1 MEKKDLRIVYMGTPE
16 FAVESLKRL
25 VEGGYNIVGVITM
38 PDKPMG
44 RHGSVLQPSPV
55 KQYAVSQGLKVL
67 QPEKLKNE
75 SFVAELRELKADLQI
90 VVAFRML
97 PEVVWNMPRLGTFN
111 LHASLLPQYRGAAPI
126 NWAVINGET
135 ETGITTFFLKHE
147 IDTGEII
154 DQVRVP
160 IADTDNV
167 GDVYE
172 RLMNLGGDLVVKT
185 VDSIL
190 DGSVKTVP
198 QDKLAEGEVLRPAP
212 KIFKETCRIDW
223 SKGVKQIY
231 DFVRGLS
238 PYPAAWT
245 ELCQGSTAPQVLKIY
260 ETDKI
265 FAEHSFEPG
274 AVVTDKKTYF
284 RIAVTDG
291 YINIRS
297 LQLAGKKRMGVTD
310 FLRGYHHEDGAVVK

>member
-67 QPEKLKNE
+67 QPEKLKDE

-245 ELCQGSTAPQVLKIY
+245 ELCQGSTAPLVLKIY

-297 LQLAGKKRMGVTD
+297 LQLAGKKRMGVAD